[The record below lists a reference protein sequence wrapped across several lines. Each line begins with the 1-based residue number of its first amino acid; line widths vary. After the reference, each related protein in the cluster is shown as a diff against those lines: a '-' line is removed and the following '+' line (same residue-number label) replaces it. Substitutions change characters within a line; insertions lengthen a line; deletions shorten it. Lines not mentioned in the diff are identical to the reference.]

1 MKLPLNSDGASPD
14 KIDPV
19 ALCLH
24 AEASGLDVVLI
35 RIDTKPRAILF
46 RGSTPR
52 GRAVARGLGTTHHT
66 RTSFVFGPVQGWPGY
81 WQLYWADI
89 ELPGDW
95 RVTSFCLG
103 FGRAVLDN
111 ILRHL
116 SEVDNPNL
124 SEVDNPIPRNGDV
137 TIEAL

>member
-19 ALCLH
+19 ALCMH
-24 AEASGLDVVLI
+24 AEQRGLDVVLI
-35 RIDTKPRAILF
+35 RIDTTPRAILF
-46 RGSTPR
+46 RESTPR

-66 RTSFVFGPVQGWPGY
+66 RTSFMFEPIQGWPGY
-81 WQLYWADI
+81 WQFLWADG

-95 RVTSFCLG
+95 RAASVCCAPETEV
-103 FGRAVLDN
+103 VLNN
-111 ILRHL
+111 ILKFL
-116 SEVDNPNL
+116 DV
-124 SEVDNPIPRNGDV
+124 PRNGDV